1 MQVRFLQKLGVDLG
15 AAVAAGGVLSAFGG
29 LVAAL
34 GLFALAL
41 LVEPAHVDLSLIPTN
56 GLLLAT
62 LLAVGA
68 VLATAV
74 VVGVI
79 RPLRRLVV
87 PPTARALVTIWDAFR
102 SPWQMTLLV
111 GGNAVATL
119 LSTWCLMACLA
130 AFGGGA
136 SFWSLLAANIGV
148 VTIASLVPIPG
159 GGTAVGT
166 VGLSA
171 VLVSFGVTR
180 DVAVAAVLANQLA
193 YYYLPAVPGW
203 FATRD
208 LIRRDYL

>member
-1 MQVRFLQKLGVDLG
+1 M
-15 AAVAAGGVLSAFGG
+15 
-29 LVAAL
+29 LVAA
-34 GLFALAL
+34 
-41 LVEPAHVDLSLIPTN
+41 
-56 GLLLAT
+56 
-62 LLAVGA
+62 
-68 VLATAV
+68 
-74 VVGVI
+74 I

-87 PPTARALVTIWDAFR
+87 PPTTRAVVTIWDAFR
-102 SPWQMTLLV
+102 SPWQMALLV

-180 DVAVAAVLANQLA
+180 DVAVAAALANQLV
-193 YYYLPAVPGW
+193 YYYLPSS
-203 FATRD
+203 TRLVRD
-208 LIRRDYL
+208 AGPHPARLPLTRHHRRPRRRPVRRP